1 MKLPALA
8 IAVIAAAAGIAA
20 CSSAS
25 TPAARPASQAAT
37 RAATRAAAPP
47 AVCKLKTTFD
57 YIERT
62 TQPGLQAQAIEVGN
76 VDLSACADTL
86 TTFQAEAGQA
96 DGECTTIALASR
108 NPGYDANATPARPL
122 RHVIMSA
129 GPGC

>member
-1 MKLPALA
+1 MKLPA
-8 IAVIAAAAGIAA
+8 IAFAVLAAAAVTA

-25 TPAARPASQAAT
+25 SSAALPASPAATQAPASPA
-37 RAATRAAAPP
+37 
-47 AVCKLKTTFD
+47 AVCKLKTRFD

-86 TTFQAEAGQA
+86 TTFQQEAGQA
-96 DGECTTIALASR
+96 DGECTTIALASK
-108 NPGYDANATPARPL
+108 NPGYDANATPAAPL
-122 RHVIMSA
+122 KHVIMSA